1 MQLRSVDISK
11 TASAATIIFDALK
24 KAIIEGE
31 IEEGAPLRQDEIA
44 NMFNTSRIPVREAIL
59 RLEEHGLVRSQRYK
73 GAVVSSLSSTEASEI
88 FDFRAV
94 LEPHVIRHAVPKM
107 TPDILAQARS
117 YCEAF
122 HMEADPMKW
131 GDLNRQFHATLYNAS
146 GLTYHLEAID
156 GALNR
161 IDRYLRAQLVLS
173 EGMSRANEEHMQ
185 IQSACERG
193 DADEA
198 AALTERHILGARE
211 SLILHLSS
219 ITG

>member
-1 MQLRSVDISK
+1 MPLESVDISK

-44 NMFNTSRIPVREAIL
+44 RMFNTSRIPVREAIL

-94 LEPHVIRHAVPKM
+94 LEPHVIHQAVPRM
-107 TPDILAQARS
+107 TPETLAQARS
-117 YCEAF
+117 FCEAF
-122 HMEADPMKW
+122 HRETDPMKW
-131 GDLNRQFHATLYNAS
+131 GDLNRQFHATLYDAS

-173 EGMSRANEEHMQ
+173 RGMSRANDEHMQ
-185 IQSACERG
+185 IQEACERG
-193 DADEA
+193 DADKA
-198 AALTERHILGARE
+198 AELTRQHILGARD